1 MRNIVEETYDRL
13 INKWGSKEYK
23 GIGTINC
30 IPPVDYCEIISR
42 IISLMRNKND
52 NIKILIVIDNW
63 KRRTEIVDSL
73 KNHNINID
81 TINILTNTYI
91 NSRYNYSYDISI
103 VVGVNE
109 WNLSCNTVFNHARF
123 KLMIITKDT
132 IDTAKL
138 KEIYTNIPPIN
149 DNISSSGINAMRALL
164 PVEEH
169 REQILF
175 INREDIT
182 TYDEYTEFI
191 TQTIQVF
198 GNLDN
203 IKCARNGTQDGRSA
217 MQYITEIAEY
227 NGWSA
232 EMDMTNSFS
241 KQIDECYN
249 PLVLAEKVKTF
260 YNIVRERMLLCSD
273 NVSKLSRI
281 VEIIKDNPDK
291 RFLIISKRGEYAAT
305 VTKYI
310 NDKLGEICGDYHD
323 KIEDKVLV
331 DSNGIPILY
340 KSGSKKGTV
349 RTIKSKAISSLN
361 LKAFNDGLLRVLS
374 IKNNSTASLETS
386 IDEWILTS
394 PLYDTIDE
402 LIYRY
407 NNVNCSQSKLKVYK
421 LYMAGT
427 IEEASLK
434 KEKLSVNHE
443 VIQNVK
449 SDISAQSFDDIIC

>member
-30 IPPVDYCEIISR
+30 VPPVDYCEIISR

-52 NIKILIVIDNW
+52 NIKILIVTDNW

-81 TINILTNTYI
+81 TINILTHTYV

-123 KLMIITKDT
+123 KLMILTEKT
-132 IDTAKL
+132 IDTSKL
-138 KEIYTNIPPIN
+138 TKIYNNIPPIN
-149 DNISSSGINAMRALL
+149 NILNSSGMRAIL

-175 INREDIT
+175 TSQEDIT
-182 TYDEYTEFI
+182 NYDKYTEFI

-232 EMDMTNSFS
+232 DMDMTNPFS

-249 PLVLAEKVKTF
+249 PLVLAERVKTF
-260 YNIVRERMLLCSD
+260 YNIVRERMLICRQRAALIRTLAMEPDLLLLDEPFSALD
-273 NVSKLSRI
+273 YQTRLNVCDDIGK
-281 VEIIKDNPDK
+281 IIKKEGKTAILVTHD
-291 RFLIISKRGEYAAT
+291 ISEAISMADRVIVLAARPAY
-305 VTKYI
+305 VK
-310 NDKLGEICGDYHD
+310 K
-323 KIEDKVLV
+323 K
-331 DSNGIPILY
+331 IPIRFAMEE
-340 KSGSKKGTV
+340 
-349 RTIKSKAISSLN
+349 RTPMKARSAPEFKTYFNAIWKELN
-361 LKAFNDGLLRVLS
+361 ENA
-374 IKNNSTASLETS
+374 
-386 IDEWILTS
+386 
-394 PLYDTIDE
+394 
-402 LIYRY
+402 
-407 NNVNCSQSKLKVYK
+407 
-421 LYMAGT
+421 
-427 IEEASLK
+427 
-434 KEKLSVNHE
+434 
-443 VIQNVK
+443 
-449 SDISAQSFDDIIC
+449 

>member
-52 NIKILIVIDNW
+52 NIKILIVTDNW

-81 TINILTNTYI
+81 TINILTHTYV
-91 NSRYNYSYDISI
+91 NSRYNYNYDISI

-109 WNLSCNTVFNHARF
+109 WNLYVNTAFNHARF

-132 IDTAKL
+132 IDSAKL
-138 KEIYTNIPPIN
+138 STIYLNIPPIN
-149 DNISSSGINAMRALL
+149 DSINSSNINGVRALL

-169 REQILF
+169 REPILF
-175 INREDIT
+175 INQEDIDN
-182 TYDEYTEFI
+182 YDKYTEYI

-203 IKCARNGTQDGRSA
+203 IKYARSGTPDGRSA

-232 EMDMTNSFS
+232 DMDMTNPFS

-249 PLVLAEKVKTF
+249 PLVLAERVKTF
-260 YNIVRERMLLCSD
+260 YNIVRERMLICSD
-273 NVSKLSRI
+273 NVCKLERI

-305 VTKYI
+305 ITKYI

-331 DSNGIPILY
+331 DSNGIPVLY
-340 KSGSKKGTV
+340 KTGSQKGKP
-349 RTIKSKAISSLN
+349 RIIKSKAISTLN
-361 LKAFNDGLLRVLS
+361 LKSFNDGLLRVLS
-374 IKNNSTASLETS
+374 IKNSSTDSLETS
-386 IDEWILTS
+386 VDEWIITS
-394 PLYDTIDE
+394 PLCDTIDE

-407 NNVNCSQSKLKVYK
+407 NNVNCSQSKLKVHK
-421 LYMAGT
+421 LYIAGT

-434 KEKLSVNHE
+434 KEKVSVNHE
-443 VIQNVK
+443 VIQNVN
-449 SDISAQSFDDIIC
+449 SDISAQNFDDIIC

>member
-1 MRNIVEETYDRL
+1 MRNIVEETYDKL

-30 IPPVDYCEIISR
+30 VPPIDYCEIISR

-52 NIKILIVIDNW
+52 NIKILIVTDNW

-81 TINILTNTYI
+81 TINILTHTYV

-123 KLMIITKDT
+123 KLMILTEKT
-132 IDTAKL
+132 IDTSMLTK
-138 KEIYTNIPPIN
+138 IYNNIPPIN
-149 DNISSSGINAMRALL
+149 NILNSSGMRAIL

-175 INREDIT
+175 TSQEDIT
-182 TYDEYTEFI
+182 NYDKYTEFI

-232 EMDMTNSFS
+232 DMDMTNPFS

-249 PLVLAEKVKTF
+249 PLVLAERVKTF
-260 YNIVRERMLLCSD
+260 YNIVRERMLICSD
-273 NVSKLSRI
+273 NVCKLERI

-331 DSNGIPILY
+331 DDNGIPVLY
-340 KSGSKKGTV
+340 KTGSKKGQPRIV
-349 RTIKSKAISSLN
+349 KSKAISTLN
-361 LKAFNDGLLRVLS
+361 LKSFNDGLLRVLS
-374 IKNNSTASLETS
+374 IKNNSTDSLETS
-386 IDEWILTS
+386 VDEWILTS
-394 PLYDTIDE
+394 PLCDTINE

-407 NNVNCSQSKLKVYK
+407 NNVNCSQSKLKVHK
-421 LYMAGT
+421 LYIAGT

-434 KEKLSVNHE
+434 KEKLSANHE
-443 VIQNVK
+443 VIQNVN
-449 SDISAQSFDDIIC
+449 SDISAQNFDDIVC